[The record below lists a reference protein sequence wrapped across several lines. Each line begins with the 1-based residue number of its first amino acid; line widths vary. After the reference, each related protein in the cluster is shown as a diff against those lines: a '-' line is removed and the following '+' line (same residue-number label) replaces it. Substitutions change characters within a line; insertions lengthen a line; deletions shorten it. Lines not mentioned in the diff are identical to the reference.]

1 MPVIS
6 NCGEIDLIKMEKS
19 VIDWLVDK
27 LFDPPTLLQ
36 EQKEWIEKA
45 KQMERLQISETY
57 YNAYMNA
64 WAGIEDEFEEH
75 KKENG

>member
-1 MPVIS
+1 M
-6 NCGEIDLIKMEKS
+6 KQS

-45 KQMERLQISETY
+45 KEMERLQISETY
-57 YNAYMNA
+57 AEASINAIQ
-64 WAGIEDEFEEH
+64 GLIDEH
-75 KKENG
+75 NDNHNG

>member
-36 EQKEWIEKA
+36 EQKEWIDKA
-45 KQMERLQISETY
+45 RDMERLQISETY
-57 YNAYMNA
+57 YKAYMNA
-64 WAGIEDEFEEH
+64 WAGIEDEFDEY
-75 KKENG
+75 KKEND

>member
-1 MPVIS
+1 LPVIS

-27 LFDPPTLLQ
+27 LFNPPTLLQ

-45 KQMERLQISETY
+45 KEMERMRITEERAESAINAIQGLIDE
-57 YNAYMNA
+57 YNDNH
-64 WAGIEDEFEEH
+64 DD
-75 KKENG
+75 

>member
-36 EQKEWIEKA
+36 EQIEWIEKA
-45 KQMERLQISETY
+45 KEMERMRITEERAESAINAIQGLIDE
-57 YNAYMNA
+57 YNDN
-64 WAGIEDEFEEH
+64 H
-75 KKENG
+75 NG

>member
-6 NCGEIDLIKMEKS
+6 NYGEIDLIKMEKS

-36 EQKEWIEKA
+36 EQIEWIEKA
-45 KQMERLQISETY
+45 KEMERMRITEERAESAINAIQGLIDE
-57 YNAYMNA
+57 YNDNHN
-64 WAGIEDEFEEH
+64 D
-75 KKENG
+75 

>member
-1 MPVIS
+1 M
-6 NCGEIDLIKMEKS
+6 KQS

-36 EQKEWIEKA
+36 EQIEWIEKA
-45 KQMERLQISETY
+45 KQMERLRISEEY
-57 YNAYMNA
+57 YKAYMNA
-64 WAGIEDEFEEH
+64 WAGIEDEFDEY